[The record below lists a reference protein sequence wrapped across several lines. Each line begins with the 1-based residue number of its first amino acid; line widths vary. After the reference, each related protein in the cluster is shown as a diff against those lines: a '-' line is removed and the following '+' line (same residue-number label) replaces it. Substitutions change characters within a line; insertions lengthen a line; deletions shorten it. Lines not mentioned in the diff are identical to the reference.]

1 MHLPNSLLELNL
13 SNNPHVTM
21 EAYRVLGEEL
31 LEVGTCKLEKLI
43 LEGCRIN
50 DEGAKYLSKNLEY
63 NNSVRFL
70 DLSRNIISDVGAVEL
85 SKMVAVNRSLGV
97 LFLHWN
103 KL

>member
-1 MHLPNSLLELNL
+1 MHLPSTLLELDL
-13 SNNPHVTM
+13 SNNPHVAM

-31 LEVGTCKLEKLI
+31 LEVSSCKLEKLM

-50 DEGAKYLSKNLEY
+50 DEGARYLAKNLEY
-63 NNSVRFL
+63 NTSVRFL
-70 DLSRNIISDVGAVEL
+70 DLSRNIISEVGAAEI
-85 SKMVAVNRSLGV
+85 SKMVAVNRSLSV